1 MKENI
6 VLDVVEKLMNLSIN
20 CHSDFIE
27 ERDCF
32 LFFFFCRLVDLSSDK
47 TKFNLNDFSAEKS
60 VDDFVEHLV
69 EIASKESPNSAT
81 RQAINNFL
89 ETSFRLSKKA
99 LPSEAFHALGKSE
112 KNAFNKGLEFRLS
125 LLKDPVKTLLISKV
139 LPDIK
144 YALAVDNN
152 LIIKIIYSIDSLN
165 SVEPLST
172 LEAALIY
179 SRVLIRLQETGHPL
193 QTHAKFNYQ
202 EIPSDFIDVIM
213 EIGAFDDVNSVYS
226 PYEVTVEQ
234 SLYLALD
241 FPDKEYRVE
250 SVKESNRHI
259 YRKFGLAQ
267 AQSLICTQSN
277 CLSYDSI
284 INEKYFDTSICLLQ
298 PKVKKDERTGKSK
311 EEGHSIKV
319 VYKEHL
325 YIKRMLESLNEQGK
339 GYVITGRGPLFR
351 KRDMEYRKSLIESNL
366 VDAVITLPA
375 GILTFCAIPMIMT
388 VLNKAKTTDDVLF
401 INATEFQSEYGHRV
415 VMDDIE
421 RLAEEYKVRPENSS
435 FSFTVPNE
443 KIINNNYSLNS
454 LNYMKQEL
462 VQQLSLD
469 TLNAVRS
476 SLLNNLESKEKSI
489 IRLLDQ

>member
-6 VLDVVEKLMNLSIN
+6 VLDAVDKFMKLGVTS
-20 CHSDFIE
+20 HTDFIE
-27 ERDCF
+27 RRDYF
-32 LFFFFCRLVDLSSDK
+32 LFFFFCQLVDLSSDQ
-47 TKFNLNDFSAEKS
+47 TKFNLNDYSDEQN
-60 VDDFVEHLV
+60 VDDFVEHLI
-69 EIASKESPNSAT
+69 EISSKESPNSAT

-89 ETSFRLSKKA
+89 GASFRLSKIT
-99 LPSEAFHALGKSE
+99 LPSETYSALGKSE
-112 KNAFNKGLEFRLS
+112 KNSFSKGFEFRLS
-125 LLKDPVKTLLISKV
+125 QLKAPVNTLLLSKV

-152 LIIKIIYSIDSLN
+152 LIIKTISSIDTLN
-165 SVEPLST
+165 SIESLST

-193 QTHAKFNYQ
+193 QTNAKFNYH

-213 EIGAFDDVNSVYS
+213 EIGGFDDVHSTYS
-226 PYEVTVEQ
+226 PYEITVEQ

-250 SVKESNRHI
+250 TVKESNRHVF
-259 YRKFGLAQ
+259 RKFGLAQ
-267 AQSLICTQSN
+267 AQNLVCTQSH
-277 CLSYDSI
+277 CLSYDSE
-284 INEKYFDTSICLLQ
+284 INENHFDTSICLLQ
-298 PKVKKDERTGKSK
+298 PKVKKDEITGKSK
-311 EEGHSIKV
+311 EEGHRKKV

-325 YIKRMLESLNEQGK
+325 YIKRMLESLNERGK

-351 KRDMEYRKSLIESNL
+351 KRDIEYRKSLIESNL

-375 GILTFCAIPMIMT
+375 GILTFCAIPMVLT
-388 VLNKAKTTDDVLF
+388 VLNKAKRTEDVLF
-401 INATEFQSEYGHRV
+401 INASEFQSEYGRRV
-415 VMDDIE
+415 VMDDIT
-421 RLAEEYKVRPENSS
+421 RLAEEYRVRPENSS

-443 KIINNNYSLNS
+443 KIVNNNYSLNS

-476 SLLNNLESKEKSI
+476 SLLNNLESQDKTIKE
-489 IRLLDQ
+489 LLEQ